1 MMPRLMYSDRKGRK
15 GTQLET
21 FPARIVEQ
29 MQERI
34 LQRRIQRERIDT

>member
-1 MMPRLMYSDRKGRK
+1 MMPGLMYSDKKAGK
-15 GTQLET
+15 EPNWET